1 MIFVTVGNHPRSFER
16 LIKSIDDML
25 KSGEIN
31 EQVIIQTGYTNYTPI
46 YADSFKFKP
55 MDDIIEL
62 IKKANIVITHGGIG
76 SILTSLKFG
85 KPTIVVPRLK
95 KFNEH
100 TNDHQ
105 LEITQELEKEG
116 RIIAVYDISDFKDA
130 LNRAKNFK
138 YKVRGP
144 SKIVGIVKSYLEEIN
159 GI

>member
-31 EQVIIQTGYTNYTPI
+31 EQVIIQIGYTNYTPI
-46 YADSFKFKP
+46 YADCFKFKP

-62 IKKANIVITHGGIG
+62 TKNANIVITHGGIG

-85 KPTIVVPRLK
+85 KPTIVVPRMK

-100 TNDHQ
+100 TNNHQ

-116 RIIAVYDISDFKDA
+116 RIIAVYDIKDLKRA
-130 LNRAKNFK
+130 LEQVTKLKVPMNKKESGVAKTIRK
-138 YKVRGP
+138 
-144 SKIVGIVKSYLEEIN
+144 YLEELEI
-159 GI
+159 

>member
-31 EQVIIQTGYTNYTPI
+31 EQVIIQIGYTNYTPI
-46 YADSFKFKP
+46 YADFFKFKP

-62 IKKANIVITHGGIG
+62 TKNANIVITHGGIG

-85 KPTIVVPRLK
+85 KPTIVVPRMK

-116 RIIAVYDISDFKDA
+116 RIIAVYDISDLKDA

-138 YKVRGP
+138 YKARKP
-144 SKIVGIVKSYLEEIN
+144 SKIIEIVKSYLEEIN
-159 GI
+159 GK

>member
-31 EQVIIQTGYTNYTPI
+31 EQVIIQIGYTNYIPV
-46 YADSFKFKP
+46 YGDFFKFKP
-55 MDDIIEL
+55 MDDIIKL
-62 IKKANIVITHGGIG
+62 TKNANVVITHGGIG

-85 KPTIVVPRLK
+85 KPTIVVPRMK

-116 RIIAVYDISDFKDA
+116 RIIAVYDISDLKDA

-138 YKVRGP
+138 YKARKP
-144 SKIVGIVKSYLEEIN
+144 SKIIEIVKSYLEEIN
-159 GI
+159 GK